1 MFCLGNF
8 IGPTASGFV
17 VEAYGF
23 EWTTVIFF
31 GIVLFLVL
39 MNIFAFI
46 HNLKYVEPGNG
57 CEARCV
63 CYFKPQG
70 IAIAKKED
78 NETTRLIYSKK
89 SLDLGLIPNSKKHP

>member
-8 IGPTASGFV
+8 IGPTASGFI

-23 EWTTVIFF
+23 ERTSVIFF

-39 MNIFAFI
+39 VNVFTLI

-57 CEARCV
+57 CEAKCV
-63 CYFKPQG
+63 CYFMPQG
-70 IAIAKKED
+70 GTVTEKED
-78 NETTRLIYSKK
+78 NETTRLIYNPR
-89 SLDLGLIPNSKKHP
+89 SLDLGSIPNLKKHP

>member
-39 MNIFAFI
+39 VNVCTLI

-70 IAIAKKED
+70 IAIAEKED
-78 NETTRLIYSKK
+78 DETTRLIYSPK
-89 SLDLGLIPNSKKHP
+89 SLDLGTIPNLKKQP